1 MTLKK
6 STAALAVLAAMVTG
20 CGGEDAKGADR
31 KDERS
36 SASAA
41 PTPNATDAAIAQA
54 SLLTLSDF
62 PAGWEAKAPDQDDDD
77 EDAQRRLADCV
88 GVPFEDLDQ
97 RGHRS
102 KAESKDFV
110 SEDDD
115 EISNSVAVITEQ
127 TRTTRAFAIVSS
139 AKYRECA
146 LEELKS
152 AMKDAFDDEG
162 YEITD
167 ISLNELSFDDFGDE
181 TSAFRVTATVE
192 AEGMEIDV
200 IVDYVFV
207 RVGRAVTTIT
217 AQATFSPFDSAELSE
232 YVQIAAERLAAELG

>member
-20 CGGEDAKGADR
+20 CGGEDAKSADR

-139 AKYRECA
+139 VIETLWASKQPPPTSPTSVSNVPMPWPFIQA
-146 LEELKS
+146 IS
-152 AMKDAFDDEG
+152 FSTSP
-162 YEITD
+162 ITSGPMPSPGRRS
-167 ISLNELSFDDFGDE
+167 SL
-181 TSAFRVTATVE
+181 
-192 AEGMEIDV
+192 
-200 IVDYVFV
+200 
-207 RVGRAVTTIT
+207 
-217 AQATFSPFDSAELSE
+217 
-232 YVQIAAERLAAELG
+232 